1 MHAPRSLAS
10 AGGGGRARR
19 RRQVGPGQAR
29 GHERGQL
36 PAAERAPAD
45 GQRRNRDLGLG
56 GLGACPVAADRA
68 WEQRVPMS
76 SRTRE
81 ACTRLCVLPRA
92 RRVHTL
98 YRANSGGG
106 GLLQYFVSGTILMN
120 FGASVNL
127 TGIIIYKW
135 ANYPVVIFYKGVN
148 PVYLLC
154 FKTCT
159 HLSSE
164 KSHFGNNTISPCS
177 FVSFLLF
184 ITRLEILRQMSE
196 MEN

>member
-1 MHAPRSLAS
+1 MSSGSRQSLGAASPHELPDPRSLHS
-10 AGGGGRARR
+10 PLRPS
-19 RRQVGPGQAR
+19 PGQAR
-29 GHERGQL
+29 
-36 PAAERAPAD
+36 A
-45 GQRRNRDLGLG
+45 
-56 GLGACPVAADRA
+56 
-68 WEQRVPMS
+68 
-76 SRTRE
+76 
-81 ACTRLCVLPRA
+81 
-92 RRVHTL
+92 HTL
-98 YRANSGGG
+98 QGKFGWGG

-120 FGASVNL
+120 FGAGVNL